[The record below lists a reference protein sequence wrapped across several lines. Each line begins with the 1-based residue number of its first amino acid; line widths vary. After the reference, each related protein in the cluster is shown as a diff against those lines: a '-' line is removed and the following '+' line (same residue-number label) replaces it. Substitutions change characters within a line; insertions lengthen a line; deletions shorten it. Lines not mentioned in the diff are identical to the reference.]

1 MSIYGTIFTWI
12 TLQNYILVRK
22 KISKYS
28 EYYEINYV
36 SQLINNIKGCK
47 QIDEYGNLW
56 NIDKRLN
63 DITIQNDSMID
74 KQLIFSHR
82 II

>member
-1 MSIYGTIFTWI
+1 MSIYGTIFTRI

-47 QIDEYGNLW
+47 QIDEYGNL
-56 NIDKRLN
+56 
-63 DITIQNDSMID
+63 
-74 KQLIFSHR
+74 
-82 II
+82 